1 MTIQLNKITFVD
13 GIYNSY
19 WINKINNMFVKK
31 GKKKLMNKHF
41 YKCLLTIKF
50 TNNINPLIYIFEII
64 DSIKPTFR
72 LENSFPSK
80 TAIVYPK
87 IINAFKQY
95 NIVIRWI
102 QIFILENKYNA
113 GRNTVKFYKYIVN
126 SLTQLQILKFNPL
139 IKKRDRYHKEAVVLQ
154 DNMRYTWPKL

>member
-1 MTIQLNKITFVD
+1 
-13 GIYNSY
+13 
-19 WINKINNMFVKK
+19 
-31 GKKKLMNKHF
+31 MNKHF